1 MCVCV
6 GLCVCVCAWLL
17 LMPGSNTAS
26 LGDVWLITYVVCVCA
41 RACVCVCVCVCVCA
55 CVRACVRV
63 CVVMCLV
70 PTTIFIYLHNY
81 CTWSTDPALEM
92 LGLAYDDA
100 CG

>member
-1 MCVCV
+1 MCVCLASTNARFQHGIAGGCV
-6 GLCVCVCAWLL
+6 VDHVRGVCVCA
-17 LMPGSNTAS
+17 
-26 LGDVWLITYVVCVCA
+26 CV
-41 RACVCVCVCVCVCA
+41 RVCVCVCVCVCA